1 MGHDEFDAEINA
13 LLEEWDEQITK
24 AKVFRYEFSEMP
36 FERFEKS
43 DEKMI
48 LLGYAFNHFCY
59 KFGVNA
65 KTDKKG
71 CKNMKI
77 LYGNYPFFKIE
88 PTNNRDYITYGDI
101 FIQSDKQM
109 AVFLDNIIKRYKLE
123 NVDYKELMCSHNFLN
138 MIDKRINANDNQFD
152 FRYNDEK
159 EELDYLIVN
168 DIIKDYTEYENKC
181 RDCKIKSVEKKLIE
195 FSNKL

>member
-1 MGHDEFDAEINA
+1 MEEELNA
-13 LLEEWDEQITK
+13 LLEEWDTQISS
-24 AKVFRYEFSEMP
+24 AKVFKYRFSEMP

-101 FIQSDKQM
+101 FIQSDTQM
-109 AVFLDNIIKRYKLE
+109 KEYLNDWIIKEKWNGTTYQDLLCNHIFTE
-123 NVDYKELMCSHNFLN
+123 GL
-138 MIDKRINANDNQFD
+138 DKTT
-152 FRYNDEK
+152 
-159 EELDYLIVN
+159 
-168 DIIKDYTEYENKC
+168 DIQYDLFC
-181 RDCKIKSVEKKLIE
+181 GS
-195 FSNKL
+195 